1 MDLLRS
7 TQTLKNREA
16 ENYLVQR
23 GIEKGSTVMAA
34 KKEPG
39 KGKGSTVATTVTT
52 NLFGIDMKKPV
63 TVFRYEVKIS
73 GHIMLRSGEE
83 LNIDLTEQTK
93 FDFLNVDR
101 RYLCR
106 DVFRE
111 FERRIETKGNMLYYD
126 LSHTL
131 FALKKLDIN
140 ENGIIE
146 QFTTDAIPDR
156 DPLLKHFPLYSVTVT
171 PVVSEGG
178 QLTIG
183 DFAFLTN
190 DVAQMD
196 QSLAQFLNIASS
208 QSVFSDPNG
217 HFMHYSASSIYLMRP
232 EEHGFTAADSPQ
244 FRSNSSFLGI
254 GMDKSVRIVENGL
267 KQGDVAGAKA
277 AMVVQVQK
285 TPFHKVEPMLEKFKK
300 VVPRWNGGLLENGE
314 LAHVSRMLRGLYVH
328 TTYNQ
333 QAIQR
338 FPIYAFSPTNAK
350 TEIVMV
356 EDGQITVEQYY
367 AHRYDIKLSAPCAPL
382 VIRRERGKS
391 THYPMELLMICD
403 YQRVRSAQMTPETN
417 QEMIKACAIP
427 PFLLRKQTDQLTNV
441 LALNQS
447 DHLTKASIRFAERPM
462 EVPARILNPMQLK
475 YADDKLELPGGDC
488 RWRAGRYLLPAQIN
502 SWCAIAL
509 VDNSRDNNISLAGW
523 KDFVDRYKL
532 MMRMKGMTFEEPSV
546 TEVYNVG
553 NFDLRDHFTRMQNSG
568 VEFVLVGHPKGHS
581 GDSVHHQMKYNELGT
596 EVITQ
601 SVLIATVNRI
611 KSRGGAAETLEN
623 IVNKTNMKMGGLNY
637 ALPCVSEGMLKKTLV
652 IGFAVNHPAGGF
664 GMDSEQKNGNGSNG
678 TSDTGSDAASD
689 NGNGA
694 NGHKPQK
701 KPQVVEKRVPSVVGY
716 SANIGENNNFEF
728 VGDYKYQEA
737 RRDEKLQIIDH
748 IVCHCLNM
756 YKQRRNNKN
765 PSSVIIYRNACGEGF
780 YQHLLA
786 YEVPLVK
793 RLLAEHCNGK
803 TKLTLI
809 VVNKLQNIRFTPS
822 NIRPNERATEQ
833 NVRPGTLIDKG
844 VVSPQWTEFFL
855 ASQRALQGTAR
866 VPRYA
871 ILVDDNEYS
880 MDKIQQFT
888 FALCFGHQI
897 VSSSISLP
905 APVYIALEYAKR
917 GRNNFNTDQQSAEA
931 RAAAAEGWD
940 NYDTLNNHLGFEN
953 KTYLSKWR
961 VNA

>member
-1 MDLLRS
+1 METILRP
-7 TQTLKNREA
+7 QTTTNREA
-16 ENYLVQR
+16 EKYLMKR
-23 GIEKGSTVMAA
+23 GIEKGSTVMAV

-39 KGKGSTVATTVTT
+39 KGHGSTIATNVVT
-52 NLFGIDMKKPV
+52 NLFGIDMKQPA
-63 TVFRYEVKIS
+63 TVFRYEVKIN
-73 GHIMLRSGEE
+73 GQIVRQSGEC
-83 LNIDLTEQTK
+83 LLVDITETTK

-111 FERRIETKGNMLYYD
+111 FERRIKTKDNLLYYD
-126 LSHTL
+126 LSRIL
-131 FALKKLDIN
+131 FSLKKLDMN
-140 ENGIIE
+140 ENGIVVH
-146 QFTTDAIPDR
+146 FTTDEITDR
-156 DPLLKHFPLYSVTVT
+156 DVRLKHFPQYSVTVT

-190 DVAQMD
+190 DVAKMD
-196 QSLAQFLNIASS
+196 LSFAQFLNIATS
-208 QSVFSDPNG
+208 QSVFGDPNG
-217 HFMHYSASSIYLMRP
+217 QFMHYSASSIYLMRP
-232 EEHGFTAADSPQ
+232 NEHGFTNADSPY

-267 KQGDVAGAKA
+267 NQGDGDGAQA
-277 AMVVQVQK
+277 AIVVQVQK
-285 TPFHKVEPMLEKFKK
+285 TPFHNVESVLEKFRK
-300 VVPRWNGGLLENGE
+300 VVPRWNDGLLENGE

-328 TTYNQ
+328 TTYNTE
-333 QAIQR
+333 AIQR

-356 EDGQITVEQYY
+356 DNGQTTVEQYY
-367 AHRYDIKLSAPCAPL
+367 ARRYDIKLSAPCAPL

-403 YQRVRSAQMTPETN
+403 YQRVRSAQMTPEIN
-417 QEMIKACAIP
+417 QEMIKGCAIP
-427 PFLLRKQTDQLTNV
+427 PFLLRKQTNQLTNV

-447 DHLTKASIRFAERPM
+447 DHLAKASIKFDERPM
-462 EVPARILNPMQLK
+462 EVPARILNQMQLK
-475 YADDKLELPGGDC
+475 YADDKPQMPDGNC
-488 RWRAGRYLLPAQIN
+488 RWRSGRYLLPAQIN
-502 SWCAIAL
+502 CWCAIAL

-523 KDFVDRYKL
+523 KDFVDRYRE
-532 MMRMKGMTFEEPSV
+532 MMRVKGMKVQAPAV
-546 TEVYNVG
+546 TEVFNVG
-553 NFDLRDHFTRMQNSG
+553 NFDLRDHFTRMQKNG

-581 GDSVHHQMKYNELGT
+581 GDSIHHQMKYTELST
-596 EVITQ
+596 EVFTQ

-611 KSRGGAAETLEN
+611 KNRSSGETMEN

-637 ALPCVSEGMLKKTLV
+637 AIPYVSEGMLEKTLV

-664 GMDSEQKNGNGSNG
+664 GMDSDQKNGNGSNG

-701 KPQVVEKRVPSVVGY
+701 KPQVFEKSVPSVVGY
-716 SANIGENNNFEF
+716 SANIGEKHNFEF

-748 IVCHCLNM
+748 IVRHCLEM

-765 PSSVIIYRNACGEGF
+765 PSSLIIYRNACGEGF

-793 RLLAEHCNGK
+793 HLLAERCNGE

-822 NIRPNERATEQ
+822 QIKPNDRAADQ

-880 MDKIQQFT
+880 MDRIQQFT

-905 APVYIALEYAKR
+905 APVFIALEYAKR

-931 RAAAAEGWD
+931 RAEGWD
-940 NYDTLNNHLGFEN
+940 NYDKLNDHLGFEN